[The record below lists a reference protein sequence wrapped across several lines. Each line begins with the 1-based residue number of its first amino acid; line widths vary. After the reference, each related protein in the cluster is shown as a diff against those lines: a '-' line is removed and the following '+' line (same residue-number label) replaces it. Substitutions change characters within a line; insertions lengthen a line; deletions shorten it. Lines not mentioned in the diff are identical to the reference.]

1 MAYLVLVRHGL
12 SEWNA
17 LGLWSGWTDVP
28 LSKDGIKEA
37 KSAAKHL
44 EDIEIHVAHT
54 SKLKRAKQ
62 TLAEIKKALKLTEI
76 PTTEHIAL
84 NERDYGDYTGK
95 NKWEIKEKIGET
107 EFNNLRRNW
116 DHPVPNG
123 ETLKDVHARVIP
135 YFEEKILAD
144 IKNGKNVIVAAH
156 GNSLRALIKHLEKI
170 EDKRISE
177 VEIGTAEVHIYEINE
192 DGKIISKEIRG
203 KKENNV

>member
-135 YFEEKILAD
+135 YFQERILAD

-156 GNSLRALIKHLEKI
+156 GNSLRALIKHLENI
-170 EDKRISE
+170 EDERISE
-177 VEIGTAEVHIYEINE
+177 LEIGTAEVHIYEINE
-192 DGKIISKEIRG
+192 DGKVISKEIRG
-203 KKENNV
+203 KKENKV